1 MSTPLSVLNLTIRAQ
16 YCLKRGRVYDVETLR
31 AMEAR
36 DILSIPDIGK
46 KTLQEINL
54 ALAEHESTTKPEG
67 IGMNL
72 REAAEM
78 ALNHLTN
85 LQPYLGNG
93 LLNKTQLAFVEPNI
107 DEAMKELRQ
116 ALAQP
121 DEVLAEREACAKLC
135 DEIERPNLY
144 GVREC
149 AAAIRARG
157 EK

>member
-1 MSTPLSVLNLTIRAQ
+1 MT
-16 YCLKRGRVYDVETLR
+16 DLR
-31 AMEAR
+31 
-36 DILSIPDIGK
+36 K
-46 KTLQEINL
+46 
-54 ALAEHESTTKPEG
+54 
-67 IGMNL
+67 
-72 REAAEM
+72 AAEQ

-121 DEVLAEREACAKLC
+121 DEVLAEREACAKVVEADGLARG
-135 DEIERPNLY
+135 DEGLVLIK
-144 GVREC
+144 
-149 AAAIRARG
+149 AAGRIRARG